1 MKGQVLEARGDFVGA
16 LRLYQAAYLEEP
28 ENETVLQGIAQCA
41 LALDELPTA
50 LDFFVRLLIQ
60 NHDNPWGY
68 LGRASVL
75 FRYGATDR
83 ALSDVA
89 SAILCDAP
97 SSGLRIDIA
106 ALLNANGQSGFAAD
120 LLTPLYDAFVHDADY
135 MAEYAFAL
143 ICTRQTTLFERVTPW
158 LESHAAEDPYYAL
171 LLAAAQY
178 INGDETAL
186 ATYRNILSKNDDLYE
201 YSETLSLP
209 TA

>member
-1 MKGQVLEARGDFVGA
+1 MKGQVLEAQGDFVGA

-89 SAILCDAP
+89 SAIVCDAP

-106 ALLNANGQSGFAAD
+106 ALLNANDQSKFAAD
-120 LLTPLYDAFVHDADY
+120 LLTPLYDSFCDDADY

-143 ICTRQTTLFERVTPW
+143 ICSRQTALLGRVSPW
-158 LESHAAEDPYYAL
+158 LSSHIAEDPYYAL
-171 LLAAAQY
+171 LLSAAQY
-178 INGDETAL
+178 IGGEPSAL
-186 ATYRNILSKNDDLYE
+186 ATYQNILNQNKDLYE
-201 YSETLSLP
+201 YSEAIGLP
-209 TA
+209 VT